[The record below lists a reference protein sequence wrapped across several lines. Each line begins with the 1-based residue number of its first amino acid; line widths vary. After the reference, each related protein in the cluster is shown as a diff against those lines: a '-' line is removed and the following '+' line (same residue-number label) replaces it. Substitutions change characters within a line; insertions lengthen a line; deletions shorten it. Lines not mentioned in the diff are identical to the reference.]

1 MAVGLFIALLWTA
14 SARADASRCSDHVRA
29 AFIAVY
35 TAMSVMSV
43 SEIYVYN
50 MGMFY
55 LFPFLASRAQELVGD
70 GGRPE
75 RPGADPRPS
84 PVAAEGPTGT
94 ITRIR

>member
-1 MAVGLFIALLWTA
+1 
-14 SARADASRCSDHVRA
+14 
-29 AFIAVY
+29 
-35 TAMSVMSV
+35 
-43 SEIYVYN
+43 

-75 RPGADPRPS
+75 RPGAGPRPS